1 MYQIFAIIGIIG
13 SIICAIGD
21 FFLYRCQ
28 GTDSV
33 RIGNDKKIES
43 NWDKA
48 KTGDFIVSGVL
59 ASVSI
64 PLYYLGLVAFAQQ
77 ISLQNKGLG
86 IAYFIVLTIGAMGG
100 VGFHLNACF
109 MPLIY
114 KVIMKNGGSLQM
126 VEEIY
131 ATMRKACSVSA
142 VLTYGILVLVN
153 SIWVW
158 VVIFMGIVEVPKI
171 LCLLTPLAFLI
182 VGKLLS
188 KCSKIFHTFPLA
200 VTNTL
205 GMGGIAVIALVSM
218 M

>member
-1 MYQIFAIIGIIG
+1 M
-13 SIICAIGD
+13 
-21 FFLYRCQ
+21 
-28 GTDSV
+28 DSV

-43 NWDKA
+43 SWGKA
-48 KTGDFIVSGVL
+48 KTGDFVVSGVL

-77 ISLQNKGLG
+77 VSLQNQGMG

-114 KVIMKNGGSLQM
+114 KVIMQNGGSLQL
-126 VEEIY
+126 VEQIY
-131 ATMRKACSVSA
+131 AIMRKACSVSA

-153 SIWVW
+153 SVWVW
-158 VVIFMGIVEVPKI
+158 AAILTGIVEVPKI
-171 LCLLTPLAFLI
+171 LCLLTPLAFLL
-182 VGKLLS
+182 VGKLLAR
-188 KCSKIFHTFPLA
+188 CSKVFHTFPLA

-205 GMGGIAVIALVSM
+205 GLGGIAVIALVSM
-218 M
+218 L